1 MVAFGFRIACLALV
15 LAASPAYAETIRNAA
30 YRFTI
35 NKPDGW
41 HDVSSGSLAA
51 NGKSVD
57 GSSAAE
63 AAKAANAMVL
73 AFSKYKEPT
82 DELNSSFMMF
92 GVNVG
97 PAARSVPPTRA
108 LYGAIGN
115 VMKTGAKA
123 SVLSPPKDTTLGGL
137 PAAHASVVVEVT
149 DKGRTFQSETDMWC
163 VVRGDAILIIQVQ
176 AKQNDKN
183 AGMDKLRAAV
193 KSIRFER

>member
-15 LAASPAYAETIRNAA
+15 LAASPVHSETIKNAA
-30 YRFTI
+30 YRFTM

-41 HDVSSGSLAA
+41 HDMSSGSLAE
-51 NGKSVD
+51 NGRPID
-57 GSSAAE
+57 GSGAAE
-63 AAKAANAMVL
+63 TAKVANAMVV

-97 PAARSVPPTRA
+97 PAARTAQPTRA

-123 SVLSPPKDTTLGGL
+123 SVLSPPKDTTVGGL
-137 PAAHASVVVEVT
+137 PAAHASMVVEVA
-149 DKGRTFQSETDMWC
+149 DKGRTFQSEADMWC
-163 VVRGDAILIIQVQ
+163 IIRGDAILIIQIQ
-176 AKQNDKN
+176 AKQNDKT